1 MSVMKD
7 PKSRSYARFAGALYL
22 SVAFIGPF
30 SILYVPS
37 QINVAGDAA
46 ATMANLVTH
55 RGLYMAGLAGD
66 AAIMLIEL
74 ALAVMLYFM
83 FKPVN
88 ATGAAIAGL
97 SRFMETAVMAV
108 MLLLSAAALGF
119 ADPASAPMGFDEA
132 QRAGMTGMMLHLHD
146 AGVWVWQVFF
156 ALHLA
161 VLGQLIV
168 RSGLYP
174 RLIGWAMSLGGIG
187 YLLDSLHKFA
197 LPEADLLGM
206 ITGVFLAVV
215 SLAEISF
222 ALWLLIRGPRSAK

>member
-46 ATMANLVTH
+46 ATMANLVAH

-119 ADPASAPMGFDEA
+119 ADPASAPMGFDDA

-197 LPEADLLGM
+197 FPEADLLGM
-206 ITGVFLAVV
+206 ITGIFLAVV

>member
-1 MSVMKD
+1 M
-7 PKSRSYARFAGALYL
+7 
-22 SVAFIGPF
+22 
-30 SILYVPS
+30 
-37 QINVAGDAA
+37 
-46 ATMANLVTH
+46 
-55 RGLYMAGLAGD
+55 
-66 AAIMLIEL
+66 
-74 ALAVMLYFM
+74 
-83 FKPVN
+83 
-88 ATGAAIAGL
+88 
-97 SRFMETAVMAV
+97 
-108 MLLLSAAALGF
+108 SAAALGF
-119 ADPASAPMGFDEA
+119 ADPASAPMGFDDA

-197 LPEADLLGM
+197 FPEADLLGM
-206 ITGVFLAVV
+206 ITGIFLAVV

-222 ALWLLIRGPRSAK
+222 ALWLLIRRERGKARPFQRPDHALSRP